1 MILEASGHLIN
12 ILPSLG
18 QKGREKK
25 APMSYVIQRD
35 YEEASLSKCF
45 LQRAVYYL
53 GHVCPPISS
62 TALPG

>member
-1 MILEASGHLIN
+1 MILEASGHLIFC
-12 ILPSLG
+12 LRWVKKVG
-18 QKGREKK
+18 GKK

-45 LQRAVYYL
+45 LQHAVYYL